1 LRRLGFIDIKPGKF
15 GSISHVLIWNPRKV
29 IRRHHVQK
37 TPGLIEGNFNALLS
51 RALEIG
57 AKDMLE
63 EPVVATTDEADEISF

>member
-1 LRRLGFIDIKPGKF
+1 MLHWLEVI
-15 GSISHVLIWNPRKV
+15 SISDVDCQSPASTQDFWDR
-29 IRRHHVQK
+29 
-37 TPGLIEGNFNALLS
+37 LIEGNFNALLS